1 MQQQPQQSKDDL
13 SIGELFAD
21 LSRQTSTLVRQE
33 VELAKTEVSQKA
45 ARVGKD
51 IGFMAVGGALA
62 YAGLLFILAALAI
75 VLITLGVPTWL
86 ATLLVGLVVVGA
98 GFFLIQRGRNALKRD
113 NLAPSQ
119 TIETLKEDAEWA
131 KQQIG

>member
-1 MQQQPQQSKDDL
+1 MQQSKEDL
-13 SIGELFAD
+13 SLGELFAD
-21 LSRQTSTLVRQE
+21 LSRETSTLVRKE
-33 VELAKTEVSQKA
+33 VELAKTELTQKA

-62 YAGLLFILAALAI
+62 YAGLFFILATIAI
-75 VLITLGVPTWL
+75 VLITLGVPAWL
-86 ATLLVGLVVVGA
+86 SVLLVGLVAVGA
-98 GFFLIQRGRNALKRD
+98 GYFLIQKGRSALKKD

>member
-1 MQQQPQQSKDDL
+1 MQQSKEDL
-13 SIGELFAD
+13 SLGELFAD
-21 LSRQTSTLVRQE
+21 LSRETSTLVRKE
-33 VELAKTEVSQKA
+33 VELAKTELTQKA

-62 YAGLLFILAALAI
+62 YAGLFFILATLAI
-75 VLITLGVPTWL
+75 VLMTLGVPAWL
-86 ATLLVGLVVVGA
+86 SVLLVGLVAIGVGY
-98 GFFLIQRGRNALKRD
+98 FLIQKGRTALKRD

>member
-1 MQQQPQQSKDDL
+1 MQQPKQDL

-21 LSRQTSTLVRQE
+21 LSRSTSTLVRQE

-45 ARVGKD
+45 SRVGKD
-51 IGFMAVGGALA
+51 VGFMAAGGALA
-62 YAGLLFILAALAI
+62 YAGLLFVLAAVAI
-75 VLITLGVPTWL
+75 ILMMLGIPAWL
-86 ATLLVGLVVVGA
+86 SVLLVGLIVIGA
-98 GFFLIQRGRNALKRD
+98 GYFLVQKGREGLKRD
-113 NLAPSQ
+113 NLAPKQ